1 MNLRTLTFI
10 AAAAILGGVRFF
22 LAWSKRRGQP
32 LFETEELAGE
42 FSSSRLLLASFLTLF
57 AELAFIRWIAVE
69 VRVFAYFKNLAL
81 LLCFVGFGLGCA
93 LARRAVRWPVGLK
106 AFLGLVLVIRLP
118 WQNGRL
124 LERLS
129 QSLGAAPDVEIW
141 KAGNVWNWGHFLLAA
156 LLAGTLFLL
165 LVSIFVPLG
174 QIVSRQMDLAPN
186 SLSAYSFNLLGSLAG
201 ILAFLGVSR
210 LMLPPSVWLG
220 LVLVG
225 FALLQVRTTD
235 RILLFSLLVPLFL
248 LLHDPSDRNHFSI
261 WTPYQ
266 QVEYSRS
273 YAANGDY
280 LGGYVQVNHT
290 GYQSIVNLSE
300 IFLARHPQLL
310 KESPDENPYNLPF
323 RFAAP
328 SPAVMI
334 VGSGTGNDVAAA
346 LRHESSSV
354 DAVEIDP
361 AILALGKREHPER
374 PYDSSRVS
382 LHLND
387 ARAFLKRTER
397 QYDLVLFGLLDSHTQ
412 FSDYSN
418 MRIDNFVY
426 TEESFREAKQ
436 RLKPT
441 GVVFV
446 KFQVDHPWMARRLS
460 DMLEHTFGKP
470 PVVFRAESS
479 YSAFATCFVISPSA
493 RVEEALAGDLRL
505 AAFVEKNR
513 IVPQGARVPLTTDDW
528 PYLYQ
533 ERRWIPRTYF
543 SVGVLV
549 ILLAFGLYLQIPEAR
564 RQAPSLFFFSM
575 GAGFLLLETQVI
587 SRLALYFGT
596 TWEVNGIVISAL
608 LTALLVAN
616 IVIERMR
623 KTLPRYWLLAGL
635 LAGLIC
641 AYVLPFERI
650 PGSPALVGALV
661 SAVFSVPV
669 FFAGLLFSLE
679 FRTVTSPGAALGA
692 NVLGAVAGGL
702 LENLSLVIGLRA
714 LLLVTLGLYAIA
726 GIGLSKRRETDAR
739 TVAVQ

>member
-1 MNLRTLTFI
+1 
-10 AAAAILGGVRFF
+10 
-22 LAWSKRRGQP
+22 
-32 LFETEELAGE
+32 
-42 FSSSRLLLASFLTLF
+42 
-57 AELAFIRWIAVE
+57 
-69 VRVFAYFKNLAL
+69 
-81 LLCFVGFGLGCA
+81 
-93 LARRAVRWPVGLK
+93 
-106 AFLGLVLVIRLP
+106 
-118 WQNGRL
+118 
-124 LERLS
+124 
-129 QSLGAAPDVEIW
+129 
-141 KAGNVWNWGHFLLAA
+141 
-156 LLAGTLFLL
+156 
-165 LVSIFVPLG
+165 
-174 QIVSRQMDLAPN
+174 
-186 SLSAYSFNLLGSLAG
+186 
-201 ILAFLGVSR
+201 
-210 LMLPPSVWLG
+210 
-220 LVLVG
+220 
-225 FALLQVRTTD
+225 
-235 RILLFSLLVPLFL
+235 
-248 LLHDPSDRNHFSI
+248 
-261 WTPYQ
+261 
-266 QVEYSRS
+266 
-273 YAANGDY
+273 
-280 LGGYVQVNHT
+280 
-290 GYQSIVNLSE
+290 
-300 IFLARHPQLL
+300 
-310 KESPDENPYNLPF
+310 
-323 RFAAP
+323 
-328 SPAVMI
+328 
-334 VGSGTGNDVAAA
+334 
-346 LRHESSSV
+346 
-354 DAVEIDP
+354 
-361 AILALGKREHPER
+361 
-374 PYDSSRVS
+374 
-382 LHLND
+382 
-387 ARAFLKRTER
+387 
-397 QYDLVLFGLLDSHTQ
+397 
-412 FSDYSN
+412 

-575 GAGFLLLETQVI
+575 GAGFLLLETKVI

-661 SAVFSVPV
+661 STVFSVPV